1 MGDIMRAAADLAA
14 GAAGAARSR
23 HRGDN
28 PQVKTLH
35 RPSAFHD
42 PSATVGREMTGHTGL
57 TAGLGMV
64 GEAFEP
70 ADSMIFGQA
79 ESARTPSRPS
89 SSQHSAGS

>member
-42 PSATVGREMTGHTGL
+42 PSATVGREIAGHTGL
-57 TAGLGMV
+57 TTGLGAI
-64 GEAFEP
+64 GEAFGP
-70 ADSMIFGQA
+70 AASMIFGQA
-79 ESARTPSRPS
+79 KTARTTSRPT